1 MMWTWA
7 DERFRLLCT
16 WEAVMGEAKTI
27 EERQVAALEQLV
39 KEVAALHA
47 EVGALKS
54 TIQGLR
60 NKLGG
65 DAAFPAQ

>member
-1 MMWTWA
+1 
-7 DERFRLLCT
+7 
-16 WEAVMGEAKTI
+16 MGEAKTI